1 MATRLCPACA
11 RPLGTN
17 AECLSCRESAA
28 NELAREARDITP
40 EKVSEREGS
49 LRRFIERPPWYAR
62 RTPGAFR
69 AKLRL
74 LWMVLR
80 DYANGSY
87 RKVPWKSLAAL
98 AAAVAYVLSP
108 VDLVPDFLFPLG
120 LGDDILAIA
129 LTWRLVKQELRDYCV
144 WKGLSPAHFGL
155 SDPAS

>member
-1 MATRLCPACA
+1 MATRICPACE

-17 AECLSCRESAA
+17 ADCLSCRESAA
-28 NELAREARDITP
+28 SDLAREARDITP
-40 EKVSEREGS
+40 ETLGEREAS
-49 LRRFIERPPWYAR
+49 LRRFIDRPPWYAR

-80 DYANGSY
+80 DYLNGSY
-87 RKVPWKSLAAL
+87 RKVPWKAIAAL

-108 VDLVPDFLFPLG
+108 VDLVPDLLFPLG
-120 LGDDILAIA
+120 FTDDVLAIA
-129 LTWRLVKQELRDYCV
+129 LTWGLVKRELREYCA

-155 SDPAS
+155 